1 MVNARVGD
9 YGEYGAEDFLFENW
23 GVFGGVED
31 DGWFDA
37 VGGDVDFASDDEF
50 AAC

>member
-1 MVNARVGD
+1 MVNAGVGD
-9 YGEYGAEDFLFENW
+9 YGEYGAEDFLFEN
-23 GVFGGVED
+23 GRVFGGVED

-37 VGGDVDFASDDEF
+37 VCFDVDFATDDEF